1 MPFRCILV
9 LDSSPGRFVS
19 SRPPGRGGA
28 ARRTR
33 PGRINV
39 VRPARLRL
47 SGHRTAKTC
56 WPGARVLGYDPS
68 MTERIATYAEFWP
81 NYLRE
86 HANPLTRLVH
96 ALGTVAGLGVL
107 LWGLL
112 LGPLWLALAALVIGY
127 GAAWGSHLLVERNRP
142 ATFRYPL
149 WSLGSDLRMA
159 WLLLTGRLG
168 PELRK
173 AGLDG
178 E

>member
-1 MPFRCILV
+1 MPRRGV
-9 LDSSPGRFVS
+9 ATRT
-19 SRPPGRGGA
+19 PPA
-28 ARRTR
+28 
-33 PGRINV
+33 
-39 VRPARLRL
+39 
-47 SGHRTAKTC
+47 SGEGVKTC
-56 WPGARVLGYDPS
+56 WHRDAALGYDPPV
-68 MTERIATYAEFWP
+68 TERIATYAEFWP
-81 NYLRE
+81 HYLRE

-96 ALGTVAGLGVL
+96 AMGTVAGLLVL

-112 LGPLWLALAALVIGY
+112 LGPLWLALAAVVIGY

-149 WSLGSDLRMA
+149 WSLGSDLRMG

-178 E
+178 A